1 MQAYSTIKAK
11 LHLINQKV
19 YRFGFLQYMEKL
31 TAIIPVFNEQDTIER
46 AIVSVLFA
54 DEILIVDSFSTDL
67 TLSIAEKYDVKIIQR
82 DYEYSASQKN
92 WAIPQA
98 SNNWILILD
107 ADEVI
112 GSSLREEIQSI
123 LNKKSTKTGY
133 WIYRNN
139 HFMNQ
144 AIKYSGWQ
152 NDKVVRLF
160 QRDLCRYEDKRVHA
174 EIITS
179 GDLGFLN
186 SKIDHFTYK
195 SLRQYVEKL
204 NRYAA
209 LQAIDYDKITDKI
222 TAYHLLLKPLWRF
235 LKHFIIQKGYKDG
248 VAGTVICFLQA
259 YAVVMR
265 YANLYLLRKK
275 N

>member
-1 MQAYSTIKAK
+1 
-11 LHLINQKV
+11 
-19 YRFGFLQYMEKL
+19 MEKL

-54 DEILIVDSFSTDL
+54 DEILIVDSFSTDR

-82 DYEYSASQKN
+82 NYEYSASQKN

-107 ADEVI
+107 ADEI
-112 GSSLREEIQSI
+112 ISSSLREEIQSI
-123 LNKKSTKTGY
+123 LNNKSSKTGY

-144 AIKYSGWQ
+144 TIKYSGWQ

-179 GDLGFLN
+179 GELGFLN
-186 SKIDHFTYK
+186 SRIDHFTYK
-195 SLRQYVEKL
+195 SLNHYVEKL

-209 LQAIDYDKITDKI
+209 LQAIDYDKITGKI

-235 LKHFIIQKGYKDG
+235 LKHFIIQKGYRDG